1 MPNSE
6 EFPIFQQLQTIP
18 VLAKIDRHSDL
29 QLVKSLRKGDIFA
42 FNELFN
48 KYSQKV
54 YNFSMQ
60 HLKNEEDVKD
70 LVQEIFCKIWDIREK
85 IDEKKS
91 FNAFLF
97 TISLNTIRDYFRKQ
111 VKNRKLIDK
120 WLEEAE
126 SYSES
131 TLESIELASLE
142 KVVGIAVE
150 QLPPKRQIVFKLS
163 RIEGL
168 SNDEIAKRLKIEKKT
183 VENHLN
189 LALRHLRSLLQ
200 EDHSFLVI
208 LFFILF
214 F

>member
-1 MPNSE
+1 
-6 EFPIFQQLQTIP
+6 
-18 VLAKIDRHSDL
+18 
-29 QLVKSLRKGDIFA
+29 VKSLKKGDIFA
-42 FNELFN
+42 FNELFY
-48 KYSQKV
+48 KYGQKV

-60 HLKNEEDVKD
+60 HLRNEEDVKD
-70 LVQEIFCKIWDIREK
+70 LVQEIFTKIWDIREK

-126 SYSES
+126 FYSES

-142 KVVGIAVE
+142 KVVGTAVE
-150 QLPPKRQIVFKLS
+150 QLSPKRQMVFRLS
-163 RIEGL
+163 RFEGL
-168 SNDEIAKRLKIEKKT
+168 SNDEIAARLKIEKKT

-189 LALRHLRSLLQ
+189 LALRHLRVMLQ
-200 EDHSFLVI
+200 AENSFLVI
-208 LFFILF
+208 LFFVLF
-214 F
+214 Y

>member
-1 MPNSE
+1 MAEINQNSD
-6 EFPIFQQLQTIP
+6 P
-18 VLAKIDRHSDL
+18 

-70 LVQEIFCKIWDIREK
+70 LVQEIFSKIWDIREK

-97 TISLNTIRDYFRKQ
+97 TIALNTIRDYFRKQ
-111 VKNRKLIDK
+111 VKNRRVIDK

-142 KVVGIAVE
+142 KVVGTAVE
-150 QLPPKRQIVFKLS
+150 QLPPKRQMVFKLS
-163 RIEGL
+163 RLEGL
-168 SNDEIAKRLKIEKKT
+168 SNDEIAERMKIEKKT

-189 LALRHLRSLLQ
+189 LALRHLRVLLQ

-208 LFFILF
+208 LFFVLF

>member
-1 MPNSE
+1 
-6 EFPIFQQLQTIP
+6 
-18 VLAKIDRHSDL
+18 LAKIDRNSDL

-42 FNELFN
+42 FNELFY

-54 YNFSMQ
+54 HNFSKQ

-142 KVVGIAVE
+142 KIVGTAVE
-150 QLPPKRQIVFKLS
+150 QLPPKRQMVFKLS
-163 RIEGL
+163 RLEGL

-208 LFFILF
+208 LFFVLF

>member
-1 MPNSE
+1 MSKTKRNSD
-6 EFPIFQQLQTIP
+6 P
-18 VLAKIDRHSDL
+18 
-29 QLVKSLRKGDIFA
+29 QLVKSLKKGDIFA
-42 FNELFN
+42 FNELFY

-70 LVQEIFCKIWDIREK
+70 LVQEIFTKIWDIREK

-111 VKNRKLIDK
+111 VKNRKLITK
-120 WLEEAE
+120 WLEKAE
-126 SYSES
+126 FYSES

-142 KVVGIAVE
+142 KAVETVVE
-150 QLPPKRQIVFKLS
+150 QLPPKRQMVFRLS
-163 RIEGL
+163 RNEGL
-168 SNDEIAKRLKIEKKT
+168 SNDEIAERLNIEKKT

-189 LALRHLRSLLQ
+189 LALRHLRDVLQ
-200 EDHSFLVI
+200 EEQSFLVI
-208 LFFILF
+208 LFFVLF
-214 F
+214 Y

>member
-1 MPNSE
+1 M
-6 EFPIFQQLQTIP
+6 
-18 VLAKIDRHSDL
+18 AKIDRNSDL

-42 FNELFN
+42 FNELFY

-54 YNFSMQ
+54 YNFSKQ

-142 KVVGIAVE
+142 KVVGTAVE
-150 QLPPKRQIVFKLS
+150 QLPPKRQMVFKLS
-163 RIEGL
+163 RLEGL

-189 LALRHLRSLLQ
+189 LALRHLRVLLQ
-200 EDHSFLVI
+200 EDQSFLVI
-208 LFFILF
+208 LFFVLF

>member
-1 MPNSE
+1 
-6 EFPIFQQLQTIP
+6 
-18 VLAKIDRHSDL
+18 
-29 QLVKSLRKGDIFA
+29 
-42 FNELFN
+42 
-48 KYSQKV
+48 
-54 YNFSMQ
+54 MQ
-60 HLKNEEDVKD
+60 HMKNEEDVKD

-111 VKNRKLIDK
+111 VKNRKLLDK

-142 KVVGIAVE
+142 KVVGTAVE
-150 QLPPKRQIVFKLS
+150 QLPPKRLIVFKLS
-163 RIEGL
+163 RLEGL
-168 SNDEIAKRLKIEKKT
+168 SNDEIAKRLDIEKKT

-189 LALRHLRSLLQ
+189 LALRHLRTLLQ

>member
-1 MPNSE
+1 MS
-6 EFPIFQQLQTIP
+6 
-18 VLAKIDRHSDL
+18 KIKQNSDL

-60 HLKNEEDVKD
+60 HLKNEDDVKD
-70 LVQEIFCKIWDIREK
+70 LVQEIFAKIWDIRHR

-111 VKNRKLIDK
+111 VKNRKLIEK
-120 WLEEAE
+120 WLEEAK

-131 TLESIELASLE
+131 TLEAVELASLE
-142 KVVGIAVE
+142 KVVGSAVE
-150 QLPPKRQIVFKLS
+150 QLPPKRQMVFRLS
-163 RIEGL
+163 RLEGL
-168 SNDEIAKRLKIEKKT
+168 SNDEIADIMKIEKKT

-189 LALRHLRSLLQ
+189 LALRYLRNMLQ
-200 EDHSFLVI
+200 EEQSFLVI
-208 LFFILF
+208 LFFMLF
-214 F
+214 Y

>member
-1 MPNSE
+1 MAKTKRNSD
-6 EFPIFQQLQTIP
+6 P
-18 VLAKIDRHSDL
+18 
-29 QLVKSLRKGDIFA
+29 QLVKSLKKGDIFA
-42 FNELFN
+42 FNELFY

-70 LVQEIFCKIWDIREK
+70 LVQDIFTKIWDIREK

-111 VKNRKLIDK
+111 VKNRKLITK
-120 WLEEAE
+120 WLETAE

-142 KVVGIAVE
+142 KAVETVVE
-150 QLPPKRQIVFKLS
+150 QLPPKRQMVFRLS
-163 RIEGL
+163 RNEGL
-168 SNDEIAKRLKIEKKT
+168 SNDEIAERLKIEKKT

-189 LALRHLRSLLQ
+189 LALRHLRDVLQ
-200 EDHSFLVI
+200 EEQIFLVI
-208 LFFILF
+208 LFFVLF
-214 F
+214 Y

>member
-1 MPNSE
+1 
-6 EFPIFQQLQTIP
+6 
-18 VLAKIDRHSDL
+18 
-29 QLVKSLRKGDIFA
+29 
-42 FNELFN
+42 
-48 KYSQKV
+48 
-54 YNFSMQ
+54 MQ

-120 WLEEAE
+120 WLEESE

-142 KVVGIAVE
+142 KVVGTAVE
-150 QLPPKRQIVFKLS
+150 QLPPKRQMVFKLS
-163 RIEGL
+163 RLEGL
-168 SNDEIAKRLKIEKKT
+168 SNDEIAERMKIEKKT

-189 LALRHLRSLLQ
+189 LALRHLRAVLQ

-208 LFFILF
+208 LFFVLF

>member
-1 MPNSE
+1 VPNSE

>member
-1 MPNSE
+1 MSNSE
-6 EFPIFQQLQTIP
+6 ELPIFLQLQTNP
-18 VLAKIDRHSDL
+18 VLAKIDRNSDL
-29 QLVKSLRKGDIFA
+29 HLVKSLRKGDIFA
-42 FNELFN
+42 FNELFY

-54 YNFSMQ
+54 YNFSKQ

-126 SYSES
+126 PYSES

-142 KVVGIAVE
+142 KVVGTAVE
-150 QLPPKRQIVFKLS
+150 QLPPKRQMVFKLS
-163 RIEGL
+163 RLEGL

-189 LALRHLRSLLQ
+189 LALRHLRVLLQ

-208 LFFILF
+208 LFFVLF